1 MHSLHHDTET
11 GKFKV
16 PTTTAPAVTE
26 AEVFK
31 QFAKEYELRATIIY
45 ASYFA
50 YRMTGSKFDIIES
63 LSASTLDS
71 LKSHTNMLKVG
82 YAPKMN
88 VLGGP
93 GLQACSRP

>member
-1 MHSLHHDTET
+1 MVIRAPSHSAFAAHALACTTITET

-63 LSASTLDS
+63 S
-71 LKSHTNMLKVG
+71 
-82 YAPKMN
+82 
-88 VLGGP
+88 VLLLLIP
-93 GLQACSRP
+93 

>member
-1 MHSLHHDTET
+1 MPSNTYVGYSAYGDKGTITLRIRGSCTRLHHDTET

-63 LSASTLDS
+63 LCFYS
-71 LKSHTNMLKVG
+71 
-82 YAPKMN
+82 
-88 VLGGP
+88 
-93 GLQACSRP
+93 